1 MSKTGFEIATATAPQ
16 DIADCAALFSA
27 YAGSLGVDLSYQGF
41 EVELSDLPG
50 KYAPPR
56 GALLLARFT
65 GGEAIGCV
73 AVRPI
78 DSAGCCE
85 MKRLYVA
92 PQGRR
97 LGLGKALVEAV
108 IAKAVSIGYR
118 EMCLDTLPDMAEA
131 IALYR
136 RLGFRDIPPYY
147 DTPVAGTIF
156 MALKLGR
163 PKGRE

>member
-1 MSKTGFEIATATAPQ
+1 MSKSAFEIATATAPQ

-41 EVELSDLPG
+41 AGELSELPG
-50 KYAPPR
+50 KYAPPH
-56 GALLLARFT
+56 GTLLLARST

-73 AVRPI
+73 AIRPI
-78 DSAGCCE
+78 DPAGYCE

-92 PQGRR
+92 PRGRG

-108 IAKAVSIGYR
+108 ITEALSIGYR
-118 EMCLDTLPDMAEA
+118 EMRLDTLPDMAEA

-136 RLGFRDIPPYY
+136 RLGFKDIPPYY

-163 PKGRE
+163 PKDRE